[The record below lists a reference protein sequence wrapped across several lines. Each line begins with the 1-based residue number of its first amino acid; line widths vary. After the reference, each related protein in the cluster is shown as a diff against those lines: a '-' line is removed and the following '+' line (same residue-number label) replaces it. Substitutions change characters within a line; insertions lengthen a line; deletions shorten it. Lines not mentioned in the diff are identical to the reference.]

1 MRSEHAA
8 RAWQTRVRFLLSD
21 DAAITPRYALT
32 GPTRVWLVF
41 FFLTRLFSA
50 APPAAHVAPPLPA
63 QGFAPSTGPSAA
75 ELALF
80 YNFVAEANQ
89 PQPGP
94 PQDEQPLQL
103 RELELGTDL
112 VRELHDARVSGLGG
126 EVERK
131 ARWDLILYATLSAEM
146 RSRGSFKDGRSKA
159 YGSTSADIDV
169 CSPDVRGRIL
179 AVARRVLDEVFWLC
193 KAGRPDAAGVRE
205 CIVEAFLPDL
215 EDVQRDRKISE
226 GLVRAFKQAKVVA
239 RWKHWG
245 PTVSCARQI
254 LSIVAPLLPSRR
266 MLGLPLPLPCPLVVC
281 LLQWSSLPTTSLQC
295 LPVLPHLLM
304 HSPSTLIALV
314 LVLEYILCDR
324 CLFASKDRTRS
335 LLSRHLCCLLF
346 YSSPDRALTLLD

>member
-1 MRSEHAA
+1 MR
-8 RAWQTRVRFLLSD
+8 
-21 DAAITPRYALT
+21 PT
-32 GPTRVWLVF
+32 GPTRVWFVF

-146 RSRGSFKDGRSKA
+146 RSRTGSFRNGRSKA
-159 YGSTSADIDV
+159 LGVSSLDIDA
-169 CSPDVRGRIL
+169 CTQDVRVRIL
-179 AVARRVLDEVFWLC
+179 AVVRRVLDEVFWLC

-205 CIVEAFLPDL
+205 LHDARVSGHGGEVE
-215 EDVQRDRKISE
+215 RKAR
-226 GLVRAFKQAKVVA
+226 GLASYKQSDTQPPSSHVV
-239 RWKHWG
+239 HG
-245 PTVSCARQI
+245 PETAIQH
-254 LSIVAPLLPSRR
+254 
-266 MLGLPLPLPCPLVVC
+266 
-281 LLQWSSLPTTSLQC
+281 PT
-295 LPVLPHLLM
+295 
-304 HSPSTLIALV
+304 
-314 LVLEYILCDR
+314 E
-324 CLFASKDRTRS
+324 
-335 LLSRHLCCLLF
+335 CCCTNWL
-346 YSSPDRALTLLD
+346 AT

>member
-1 MRSEHAA
+1 MRTEYAT
-8 RAWQTRVRFLLSD
+8 RASQTRVQFLLRPD
-21 DAAITPRYALT
+21 DAINPRYALT

-41 FFLTRLFSA
+41 FFLNRLFSA

-103 RELELGTDL
+103 LELELGTDL

-146 RSRGSFKDGRSKA
+146 RSTKGSFKDGRSKA
-159 YGSTSADIDV
+159 YGSTSADIDT

-193 KAGRPDAAGVRE
+193 KAGPADAAGVRQ
-205 CIVEAFLPDL
+205 CIA
-215 EDVQRDRKISE
+215 E
-226 GLVRAFKQAKVVA
+226 GLA
-239 RWKHWG
+239 RELHDAC
-245 PTVSCARQI
+245 VSG
-254 LSIVAPLLPSRR
+254 
-266 MLGLPLPLPCPLVVC
+266 LGGEVERE
-281 LLQWSSLPTTSLQC
+281 
-295 LPVLPHLLM
+295 
-304 HSPSTLIALV
+304 A
-314 LVLEYILCDR
+314 R
-324 CLFASKDRTRS
+324 CLASCKQ
-335 LLSRHLCCLLF
+335 
-346 YSSPDRALTLLD
+346 PDT